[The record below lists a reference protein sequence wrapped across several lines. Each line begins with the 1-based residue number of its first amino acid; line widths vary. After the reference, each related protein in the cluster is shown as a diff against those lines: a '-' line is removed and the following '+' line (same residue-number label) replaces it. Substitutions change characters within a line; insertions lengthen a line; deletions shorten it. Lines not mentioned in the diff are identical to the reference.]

1 MRLNIAIIMLVVAF
15 FFLQFRLWF
24 ETDGIRDMLH
34 LKRLLV
40 VQAIENEKLKKH
52 NEALL
57 FQIQRLQNSQ
67 DAVESRARNELG
79 MLKKGE
85 TFYQIVK

>member
-1 MRLNIAIIMLVVAF
+1 MRLNIIMVVLITAF
-15 FFLQFRLWF
+15 LFLQFRLWF
-24 ETDGIRDMLH
+24 ETDGIRDMWH
-34 LKRLLV
+34 LKRLLAA
-40 VQAIENEKLKKH
+40 QTIENEKLKKH

-57 FQIQRLQNSQ
+57 FQIQRLRNSQ

-79 MLKKGE
+79 MLKEGE